1 MLNPLRRPYIDIT
14 LGLTLFLGFNA
25 ANAQSFYT
33 GQLVREN
40 LPTQLVTKAEQQIDI
55 VIKNVGTEPWK
66 SDDAIAL
73 TVSGTGTGES
83 WGVNRVPLGDDENIA
98 PGEEKT
104 FTFTI
109 AAPRTPGTYQLVW
122 RLEKDGKPIDGI
134 HSPVAQIR
142 IDYPLTRAT
151 FVSQIVPDRLAP
163 GERFKA
169 LMQYQNAGESSWS
182 GTTGYSLKA
191 ISENAK
197 TNWGIEQVSL
207 LPSSVISTRQ
217 TATITF
223 EATAPQKPGRYP
235 FQWQMNHANDGL
247 FGEPS
252 PETMINVGLV
262 DVAPIAKTFSAE
274 FMSQDVPEAMLGGDK
289 YTVTVVFK
297 NTGESPWRAG
307 NVGLQS
313 KNPDGNL
320 RWFINR
326 VDLRD
331 GETIAPGDLKA
342 FRFDVIA
349 PNDPG
354 THSFQWQL
362 ADRANRLFG
371 DASEEEL
378 ITVK

>member
-1 MLNPLRRPYIDIT
+1 MLKPLRRPYIEII
-14 LGLTLFLGFNA
+14 LGLALLLAINA
-25 ANAQSFYT
+25 AYAQSFFT

-66 SDDAIAL
+66 AEDAIAL

-83 WGVNRVPLGDDENIA
+83 WGVSRVPLSDDEVIA

-104 FTFTI
+104 FAFSIT
-109 AAPRTPGTYQLVW
+109 APRAPGTYQLVW
-122 RLEKDGKPIDGI
+122 RLEKAGKPIDGI

-142 IDYPLTRAT
+142 VDYPLTRAT

-182 GTTGYSLKA
+182 GPTGYSLKA
-191 ISENAK
+191 ISENSKA
-197 TNWGIEQVSL
+197 NWGVDQVSL
-207 LPSSVISTRQ
+207 PSNTVISTGQ

-223 EATAPQKPGRYP
+223 EATAPQKSGRYS
-235 FQWQMNHANDGL
+235 FQWQMSHTNDGL

-252 PETMINVGLV
+252 PETIINVGIV
-262 DVAPIAKTFSAE
+262 EVTPIAKTFSAE
-274 FMSQDVPEAMLGGDK
+274 FMSQNVPEAMLGGDK

-297 NTGESPWRAG
+297 NTGESPWHAG

-326 VDLRD
+326 VELRD
-331 GETIAPGDLKA
+331 GETIAPGELKA
-342 FRFDVIA
+342 FRFDVVA
-349 PNDPG
+349 PIDAG
-354 THSFQWQL
+354 IHSFQWQL

-371 DASEEEL
+371 EASEEEL